1 MRPLPLATLVRC
13 LLPLL
18 LFLGACDTPEQS
30 GLRAARLAQ
39 RQAILSEAPGDYYIG
54 RRYYNSNYKFWGYLR
69 RPGQPWH
76 DAKLVMLNEK
86 EKLAPDRELNQF
98 GVDDNCE
105 YKIYGHYTGDTV
117 YEPASNRFYPEFL
130 LTGYELRDRNPPS
143 IFPPG
148 TRLPNEA
155 INAPD

>member
-1 MRPLPLATLVRC
+1 MRPLLLGCC

-18 LFLGACDTPEQS
+18 LLLAGCETPETS
-30 GLRAARLAQ
+30 GLQAARLAQ

-69 RPGQPWH
+69 KPGEPWK

-86 EKLAPDRELNQF
+86 QKLAPDREINQF
-98 GVDDNCE
+98 GVDDNVE

-117 YEPASNRFYPEFL
+117 YEPASNHVYPEFL
-130 LTGYELRDRNPPS
+130 LTGYEIRDPHPPS

-148 TRLPNEA
+148 TRLPDTG
-155 INAPD
+155 INHPD